1 MKDQFIITR
10 HFYEV
15 LRSWTE
21 LHDANEMK
29 IKKLLE
35 IEKLLDSAR
44 DISMIE
50 KILKR
55 RKIRKEIDEL
65 RELMEI
71 EERMWW
77 IDSTVLLAELKKQD
91 EES

>member
-10 HFYEV
+10 HFYED

-21 LHDANEMK
+21 LHDKNEMR
-29 IKKLLE
+29 IKKLQE
-35 IEKLLDSAR
+35 IEESLDSAR

-65 RELMEI
+65 RKLMEI